1 VPDRLLERMRR
12 ADGAEAAAAEGVA
25 IAQEIARELRETV
38 QGVQLAAGGRGVEG
52 ALAVLDQV
60 R

>member
-1 VPDRLLERMRR
+1 MRR

-25 IAQEIARELRETV
+25 LAREMASALRHAV
-38 QGVQLAAGGRGVEG
+38 QGVQVSTASGNIDA
-52 ALAVLDQV
+52 ALAVIDGL